1 MKRFLSFSF
10 LVKFLI
16 ALLAFGFVF
25 YKLRFFYNTTG
36 SLFPASWIQSVHILT
51 PSLMG
56 LMILNWFLESLK
68 WRKLLETVEKI
79 PFKKS
84 LQGVLTGITLGL
96 LTPKRIGDVGGRCL
110 MLKKN
115 SRKKGVLA
123 FGVSSVLQSIVT
135 VLLGLVALFVFAGF
149 NFISLKQEL
158 VLIISALA
166 LFFILVMI
174 ILNLPKISTWL
185 GKIPFLASQ
194 QETLKFLQNISF
206 IQLAEAFLLSF
217 LRYVVF
223 SFQLFLLIRFS
234 GISLGVLEIFAGT
247 GLTYLL
253 MSFFPLSSIAEL
265 GVRGSIAA
273 FVFGWFLKDTG
284 GVIMSVFGIWII
296 NLALPALLGT
306 MLIFFTRS
314 FNLGKINLNQRNSLK
329 LNFLTKPN
337 RKL

>member
-10 LVKFLI
+10 LLKFFI

-25 YKLRFFYNTTG
+25 YKMKNFYMANG
-36 SLFPASWIQSVHILT
+36 SIFPAPWIQSLHILI
-51 PSLMG
+51 PSLVG
-56 LMILNWFLESLK
+56 LMILNWFLESIK

-79 PFKKS
+79 SCRKS
-84 LQGVLTGITLGL
+84 FHGVLAGITLGL

-110 MLKKN
+110 MLKKS

-123 FGVSSVLQSIVT
+123 FGVSSVLQSTVT
-135 VLLGLVALFVFAGF
+135 LLFGLVALIVFAGF
-149 NFISLKQEL
+149 NFFSFKQEL
-158 VLIISALA
+158 VLIISAIVL
-166 LFFILVMI
+166 LLLLIWI

-185 GKIPFLASQ
+185 GKMPFLVSQ
-194 QETLKFLQNISF
+194 QETLNFLQKVSF
-206 IQLAEAFLLSF
+206 VRLAEAFLFSF

-223 SFQLFLLIRFS
+223 SFQLYLLIRFT
-234 GISLGVLEIFAGT
+234 GVTLSFAELFAGI

-265 GVRGSIAA
+265 GVRGSVAA
-273 FVFGWFLKDTG
+273 FVFGWLLTDTG

-296 NLALPALLGT
+296 NLALPGLWGA

-314 FNLGKINLNQRNSLK
+314 FNMKKINLHQRSFLN
-329 LNFLTKPN
+329 LNFLTRSNK
-337 RKL
+337 KL